1 MNSAAKTDL
10 LQDLRER
17 TERIAGAHRR
27 AYKTGPISTGWAPLD
42 RLLPGSGWAGGTL
55 VDWLADGAGCGAM
68 TLALRSAA
76 WALEDGG
83 ACVVID
89 LRQEFYPPAAAELG
103 VPLERMVVVR
113 PPSPRLGLWA
123 WEQALRFRGVAVTLG
138 EWGSV
143 DERAFRRL
151 QLAAEAG
158 GGLGFLMRPMACR
171 AEPSWAAVRLGVSAM
186 PSGELSRRW
195 RVEMVQSG
203 AVVEL
208 DISHRCTQIN
218 TDRKSEISYLRS
230 SA

>member
-1 MNSAAKTDL
+1 MNSAAKSDL
-10 LQDLRER
+10 LQELRER
-17 TERIAGAHRR
+17 TERIACAHRR

-42 RLLPGSGWAGGTL
+42 GLLPGGGWAGGTL
-55 VDWLADGAGCGAM
+55 VDWLAEGAGCGAM
-68 TLALRSAA
+68 TLALSSTAC
-76 WALEDGG
+76 ALEEGG

-103 VPLERMVVVR
+103 VPLERMIVVR

-158 GGLGFLMRPMACR
+158 GGLGFLVRPMACR
-171 AEPSWAAVRLGVSAM
+171 GEPSWAAVRLGVSAM

-208 DISHRCTQIN
+208 SMNHRDTEAQRN
-218 TDRKSEISYLRS
+218 HREIRRIRTAS
-230 SA
+230 